1 MEPKTKKWKTEKV
14 KSKKW
19 ICSSEVTPTV
29 MQTYNAAL
37 LHDWA
42 VCLRFDFCWPLCSFI
57 NYIYFCSIECGLL
70 AWLSVW
76 SEVQTCIWPNWCH
89 CHSLS
94 LASVK
99 SRLVLPFWYQLT
111 WVVPE
116 KRPLNVCVYVFSYT
130 INVTVCVCVCVCVCD
145 NVHAAGDGVCGV
157 SDGVQLGATEQAVQP
172 SARRDIRTRPVRQRF
187 LFLFCF

>member
-1 MEPKTKKWKTEKV
+1 
-14 KSKKW
+14 
-19 ICSSEVTPTV
+19 

-99 SRLVLPFWYQLT
+99 SRLVLPFWYQFT

-116 KRPLNVCVYVFSYT
+116 KRPLIVCVYVFSYT
-130 INVTVCVCVCVCVCD
+130 INVTVCVCVIMCTQLVTAFAVSATASNWERLSKPFNPLLGETYELD
-145 NVHAAGDGVCGV
+145 RSVGV
-157 SDGVQLGATEQAVQP
+157 
-172 SARRDIRTRPVRQRF
+172 
-187 LFLFCF
+187 FCFCFVFSSCFFAVVVWCPVSKLIDDQSIG